1 LLVLKRSRKSKKRLS
16 EKMATDSNLTDP
28 PLPESNQRPS
38 RPTQVFGVGERRTLG
53 EILIGRAR
61 NIRDPEVFHHISLIA
76 FLAWVGLGSDGLSS
90 SCYGPEEAFL
100 ALGPHQYLAVFL
112 AMLMAL
118 TVFIVSAS
126 YSQTIDQFPSGG
138 GGYVVAS
145 KLLGPKPGLLSGC
158 ALVIDYVLTISISI
172 ASGAD
177 AIFSFLPPQWLHAK
191 FWICILVVILLVAMN
206 LRGVKES
213 VLTLLPIFLAFVVMH
228 VWLIT
233 YALID
238 RAPELPKVVHEALAQ
253 VHHEST
259 SLGFFALVIIFLRA
273 YSLGGGTYTG
283 IEAVSNGLPILREP
297 RTVTGKRTMVYMALS
312 LAFVAG
318 GILFGYM
325 IFNVGPETG
334 KTLNAVLFDKMS
346 AGWHLFGLNLG
357 APVVTFTLIT
367 EGALLFV
374 AAQTGFVDGPRVL
387 ASMAH
392 DRWLP
397 RRFSNLSGRLVTQDG
412 VLAMGLAA
420 AVTLIGTGASVDLLV
435 VLYAIN
441 VFITFTLSQLGM
453 TAHWWQARVEEP
465 RWLRKLA
472 VNGIGCTFTALILVV
487 TVTLKFYEGGWVTV
501 LMTGGLVLLCY
512 LVRRHYLAV
521 SKAVQQLE
529 ADILPEIY
537 AAAEKKPPERDPKAP
552 TAVLLVGGFNGLGL
566 ATLTTIPRLFDG
578 QFHNLV
584 FVGVGEVDSALL
596 KGPEEMKA
604 LEQSVADD
612 LLEYCRLAADL
623 GFHSELRSA
632 IGPDVVLELRR
643 LTLEVAKEF
652 PHCVFFAG
660 KLVFTDEVEGYIS
673 RFLHNHTAIDLQN
686 WLQLQGLSLV
696 ILPVRVNS
704 PRPGLS
710 AVGPQARTAAHIA
723 AT

>member
-1 LLVLKRSRKSKKRLS
+1 MESDTNSNERTPDRGDHAQVKITQEATPREKR
-16 EKMATDSNLTDP
+16 TFT
-28 PLPESNQRPS
+28 
-38 RPTQVFGVGERRTLG
+38 
-53 EILIGRAR
+53 EILIGQAR
-61 NIRDPEVFHHISLIA
+61 NVRDPEVFHHISLIA

-112 AMLMAL
+112 ALLTAL
-118 TVFIVSAS
+118 TVFIISAS
-126 YSQTIDQFPSGG
+126 YMQTIEQFPTGG

-145 KLLGPKPGLLSGC
+145 KLLGPNPGLVSGC

-177 AIFSFLPPQWLHAK
+177 AIFSFLPSEWLPAK
-191 FWICILVVILLVAMN
+191 FWLCILVVVLLVGMN

-233 YALID
+233 YALVA
-238 RAPELPKVVHEALAQ
+238 RAPELPGVLHEAVAQ
-253 VHHEST
+253 VHRERS
-259 SLGFFALVIIFLRA
+259 SLGFFALIIIFLRA

-283 IEAVSNGLPILREP
+283 IEATSNGLPILREP
-297 RTVTGKRTMVYMALS
+297 RAVTGKHTMVYMAVS

-318 GILFGYM
+318 GILFGYLV
-325 IFNVGPETG
+325 FNVGPETG
-334 KTLNAVLFDKMS
+334 KTLNAVLFEKMS
-346 AGWHLFGLNLG
+346 AGWQMFGLNLG

-412 VLAMGLAA
+412 VLTMGLAA
-420 AVTLIGTGASVDLLV
+420 AATLIGTRARVDALV

-453 TAHWWQARVEEP
+453 TVHWWQVRAQERAWI
-465 RWLRKLA
+465 RRLA
-472 VNGIGCTFTALILVV
+472 VNGIGCVFTALILVV
-487 TVTLKFYEGGWVTV
+487 TVTLKFYEGGWITI
-501 LMTGGLVLLCY
+501 LMTGGLVFVCY
-512 LVRRHYLAV
+512 LVRRHYLEV
-521 SKAVQQLE
+521 GKAIQQLE
-529 ADILPEIY
+529 ADILPVIY
-537 AAAEKKPPERDPKAP
+537 AAAEKQAPARDQQAP

-566 ATLTTIPRLFDG
+566 ATLTAIPRLFDG
-578 QFHNLV
+578 QFHNLI

-596 KGPEEMKA
+596 KGPEEVKA

-623 GFHSELRSA
+623 GFHAELRSA

-643 LTLEVAKEF
+643 LSLEVANEY

-660 KLVFTDEVEGYIS
+660 KLIFADEIDGFVS
-673 RFLHNHTAIDLQN
+673 RFLHNHTAMDLQS
-686 WLQLQGLSLV
+686 WLQLHGLSLV
-696 ILPVRVNS
+696 ILPVRAS
-704 PRPGLS
+704 TSRPKFSGSLPRVVPTS
-710 AVGPQARTAAHIA
+710 DVVTAQK
-723 AT
+723 

>member
-1 LLVLKRSRKSKKRLS
+1 MKTESDKRSSHSADKRASK
-16 EKMATDSNLTDP
+16 LTQAVTG
-28 PLPESNQRPS
+28 LEN
-38 RPTQVFGVGERRTLG
+38 RTLG

-61 NIRDPEVFHHISLIA
+61 NIRDPQVFHHISLIA

-118 TVFIVSAS
+118 TVFIISAS
-126 YSQTIDQFPSGG
+126 YSQTIDQFPTGG

-145 KLLGPKPGLLSGC
+145 KLLGPTPGLLSGS

-177 AIFSFLPPQWLHAK
+177 AIFSFLPPQWLAAK
-191 FWICILVVILLVAMN
+191 FWVCILVVILLVAMN

-233 YALID
+233 YAMVD
-238 RAPELPKVVHEALAQ
+238 RAPELPKVVHEAISQ
-253 VHHEST
+253 VHSEGG

-283 IEAVSNGLPILREP
+283 IEAISNGLPILREP
-297 RTVTGKRTMVYMALS
+297 RTATGKRTMVYMAIS

-325 IFNVGPETG
+325 IFNVGPQTG

-346 AGWHLFGLNLG
+346 AGWKLFGLNFS
-357 APVVTFTLIT
+357 APVVTFTLLT

-420 AVTLIGTGASVDLLV
+420 IATLIGTHASVDMLV

-453 TAHWWQARVEEP
+453 TVHWWQARTEEQH
-465 RWLRKLA
+465 WMRKLA

-512 LVRRHYLAV
+512 LVRRHYLTV

-529 ADILPEIY
+529 ADILPELY
-537 AAAEKKPPERDPKAP
+537 AAAEKQAPERDPKAS
-552 TAVLLVGGFNGLGL
+552 TAVVLVGGFNGLGL
-566 ATLTTIPRLFDG
+566 ATLTMIPRLFNG
-578 QFHNLV
+578 QFRNVV
-584 FVGVGEVDSALL
+584 FIGVGEVDSALL
-596 KGPEEMKA
+596 KGPEEVKA
-604 LEQSVADD
+604 LEQSVSDD
-612 LLEYCRLAADL
+612 LLEYCRLASDL

-643 LTLEVAKEF
+643 LALEVTKEF

-660 KLVFTDEVEGYIS
+660 KLVFTDEVDGFIS
-673 RFLHNHTAIDLQN
+673 RFLHNHTAMDLQN
-686 WLQLQGLSLV
+686 WLQLQGFSLV
-696 ILPVRVNS
+696 ILPVRVS
-704 PRPGLS
+704 TSRPGLS
-710 AVGPQARTAAHIA
+710 PFEPESAPSPQAAAVQR
-723 AT
+723 